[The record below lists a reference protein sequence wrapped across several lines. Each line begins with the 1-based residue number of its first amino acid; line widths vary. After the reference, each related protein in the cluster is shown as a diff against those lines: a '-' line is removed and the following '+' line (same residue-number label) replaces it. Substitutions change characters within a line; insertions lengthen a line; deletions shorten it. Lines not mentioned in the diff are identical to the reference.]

1 MAAPKFVPVATVG
14 AFRPDTA
21 LPPADGWT
29 TDRPAEIPREAPS
42 APRMGRPGPDQGY
55 AIKLVNLFHGKLE
68 LTEGEHEHDVM
79 EGVLGVALKRAALFG
94 RAPVIH
100 DVQLAFDA
108 FGYTVR
114 DAPRELVNYRRRLFE
129 AAGHHYE
136 IQRAIADAVLDA
148 TLRLQPAAVRSVAA
162 SPNWATQL
170 ALS

>member
-14 AFRPDTA
+14 AFRSDSA
-21 LPPADGWT
+21 LPPAEGWT

-42 APRMGRPGPDQGY
+42 APRMGHPGPDQGY
-55 AIKLVNLFHGKLE
+55 GIKLVNLFHGKLE
-68 LTEGEHEHDVM
+68 LAEGEHEHDVM
-79 EGVLGVALKRAALFG
+79 AGILGVALKRAALFG

-108 FGYTVR
+108 FGFTIR
-114 DAPRELVNYRRRLFE
+114 DAPKELVAFRHRLFE

-136 IQRAIADAVLDA
+136 LQRAIADAVPEA
-148 TLRLQPAAVRSVAA
+148 TLRRQPAAVRAVAG

-170 ALS
+170 DIS